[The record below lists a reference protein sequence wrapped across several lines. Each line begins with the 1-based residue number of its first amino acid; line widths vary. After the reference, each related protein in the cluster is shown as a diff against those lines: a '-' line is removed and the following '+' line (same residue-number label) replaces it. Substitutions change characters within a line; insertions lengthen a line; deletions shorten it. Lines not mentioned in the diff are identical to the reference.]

1 MDREKLLSTVGSAVR
16 AIRKRRRLTIEQTAE
31 ALDVSVALISQIE
44 RGACLPSLLTFVRL
58 MDLLEVDANTLLG
71 RESVAS
77 AEVDAS

>member
-1 MDREKLLSTVGSAVR
+1 
-16 AIRKRRRLTIEQTAE
+16 
-31 ALDVSVALISQIE
+31 LDVSVALVSQIE